1 MFDNL
6 LQLAADDDRAT
17 LTTMAGKYPTLRKYF
32 ELGEKL
38 EPVADRLR
46 ALGPNYVDNLALP
59 VDELEKWRGWK
70 ANDWTA
76 WETQHNQIQ
85 EALGAAN
92 IRIAELEASRGTDM
106 TQEEVEQIV
115 TATLK
120 KVGIVDK
127 ATLDSTLQSFAKDTI
142 GPTLDRSVNG
152 LTQRFEDVYAML
164 TPKVRQHEK
173 EFGEDLDVKAVFDHM
188 KKTGQMDPIKAY
200 NEMYA
205 PKFAE
210 KSKVQTEA
218 EKKAEYEKGLAEGRK
233 AAAKEMGA
241 NRSPVDGG
249 GDNAPQRRG
258 ALMRRAEA
266 RMPKKADG
274 DMDTSKIPL
283 GKGIARAATQEYY
296 DRKAGA
302 AVQ

>member
-70 ANDWTA
+70 AKDWPT
-76 WETQHNQIQ
+76 WETQHTQIQ
-85 EALGAAN
+85 EALTAASA
-92 IRIAELEASRGTDM
+92 RVAELENDRSA
-106 TQEEVEQIV
+106 EVTPDEIKQIV
-115 TATLK
+115 
-120 KVGIVDK
+120 K
-127 ATLDSTLQSFAKDTI
+127 ATLDEAGVVRTADLDAKMTKLVNEQVA
-142 GPTLDRSVNG
+142 PTLDARVNG
-152 LTQRFEDVYAML
+152 LTLRFEDVFD
-164 TPKVRQHEK
+164 KIEDVRDRHQGT
-173 EFGEDLDVKAVFDHM
+173 FGESIRPKDIFKFM
-188 KKTGQMDPIKAY
+188 KDNSIADPEEAWSK
-200 NEMYA
+200 MTSG
-205 PKFAE
+205 KLAE
-210 KSKVQTEA
+210 KTAAQVAA
-218 EKKAEYEKGLAEGRK
+218 EKKAEYEKGIAEGRK
-233 AAAKEMGA
+233 AAAKELGA

-249 GDNAPQRRG
+249 GDNAPRRG

-274 DMDTSKIPL
+274 EVDTSKIPL